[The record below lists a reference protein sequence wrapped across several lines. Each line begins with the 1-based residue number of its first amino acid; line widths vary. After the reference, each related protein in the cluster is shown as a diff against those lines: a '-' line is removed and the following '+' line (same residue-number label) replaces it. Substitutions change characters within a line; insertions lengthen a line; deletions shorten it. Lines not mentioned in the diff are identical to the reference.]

1 MKIRKLL
8 SIITILLCVV
18 FVSYITLISTG
29 LMLANLINGSD
40 TYLDHTMSHNVLL
53 FNTYYLYFNRG
64 IMFVINGCFFIFV
77 IPFAW
82 ISLVVLIVGVLLLN
96 KDNKAPKI
104 LGTIIAILSVLSI
117 LGFVG
122 LYSLIR
128 EFFSVLSIPRAIEM
142 MSMNVYIAPMILVI
156 NIISVLFYLALPL
169 LGGIPLLTLIG
180 TLITALKKKKEPVQ
194 IEEVPEHE

>member
-29 LMLANLINGSD
+29 LMLANLVYGSD
-40 TYLDHTMSHNVLL
+40 AYLDHTMSQNSLL
-53 FNTYYLYFNRG
+53 YDTFYTYYSRG

-104 LGTIIAILSVLSI
+104 IGTIIAILSVLSI
-117 LGFVG
+117 IGFVG
-122 LYSLIR
+122 LHSLIR
-128 EFFSVLSIPRAIEM
+128 EFFSILSIPRVIEM
-142 MSMNVYIAPMILVI
+142 IGMRGSMYVTHLII
-156 NIISVLFYLALPL
+156 NILSVLFYLALPL

-180 TLITALKKKKEPVQ
+180 TLITAFKKKKESVQ
-194 IEEVPEHE
+194 IEEVPEQE

>member
-29 LMLANLINGSD
+29 LMLANLTYGSD
-40 TYLDHTMSHNVLL
+40 PYIDYTMSHNVLL
-53 FNTYYLYFNRG
+53 FNTYYLEFNRG
-64 IMFVINGCFFIFV
+64 IMFVVNGCFFIFI

-82 ISLVVLIVGVLLLN
+82 ISLVVLIVGLLLLN

-104 LGTIIAILSVLSI
+104 IGTIIAILSVLSI
-117 LGFVG
+117 IGFVG

-128 EFFSVLSIPRAIEM
+128 EFFSVFSIPRAIEM
-142 MSMNVYIAPMILVI
+142 MGMNVYIAPMILVI
-156 NIISVLFYLALPL
+156 NIISVLFYLTLPL
-169 LGGIPLLTLIG
+169 LGGIPLLTIIG
-180 TLITALKKKKEPVQ
+180 TLILTFKKKKEPE
-194 IEEVPEHE
+194 IETTIE